1 MENRGGFKSRFGL
14 LAAAIGS
21 AIGLG
26 NIWRFPY
33 ITGKYGGGAF
43 LIVYLIIVAA
53 IGLPVMLG
61 EFIIGRSAKSDAIGS
76 FKKLAP
82 GKNWYISGVLGV
94 LAAFFILSFYSVV
107 AGWTLEY
114 VIKAATNSFAGKSS
128 EEITNLFVNFI
139 SSPVRPIIWQI
150 IVMFSTAFIVSS
162 GIEDGIEKFSKVM
175 VPMLL
180 FIIIILD
187 IRAITLPGGME
198 GIKFL
203 FKPDFSQINGK
214 VILGA
219 LGHAF
224 FSLSLGMGIM
234 ITYGS
239 YIHDDE
245 NLVTTALN
253 VSIADTFIALLA
265 GIAIFPAVF
274 AFNVDPTSGAGLV
287 FMSLPNV
294 FSKMAGGYIFG
305 ILFFILLFL
314 AALTSTIS
322 LLEVVVAYLVDSF
335 KMDRKKATFI
345 SATVITIIGFA
356 ASLSNGVLS
365 DIKIFGD
372 TIFDFIDKIT
382 ANYFLTIAALISVIF
397 LGWSF
402 NKENIN
408 NQMTNNG
415 DIKVGY
421 LKLYHI
427 LLKYFA
433 PIGIVFVFLYQIG
446 IFGQV

>member
-128 EEITNLFVNFI
+128 VEITNLFVNFI

-162 GIEDGIEKFSKVM
+162 GIEEGIEKFSKVM

-274 AFNVDPTSGAGLV
+274 AFNVDPTSGA
-287 FMSLPNV
+287 
-294 FSKMAGGYIFG
+294 
-305 ILFFILLFL
+305 
-314 AALTSTIS
+314 
-322 LLEVVVAYLVDSF
+322 
-335 KMDRKKATFI
+335 DRK
-345 SATVITIIGFA
+345 
-356 ASLSNGVLS
+356 
-365 DIKIFGD
+365 
-372 TIFDFIDKIT
+372 
-382 ANYFLTIAALISVIF
+382 SV
-397 LGWSF
+397 
-402 NKENIN
+402 
-408 NQMTNNG
+408 
-415 DIKVGY
+415 V
-421 LKLYHI
+421 
-427 LLKYFA
+427 
-433 PIGIVFVFLYQIG
+433 
-446 IFGQV
+446 